1 LRDEPPVLIDWLPW
15 NHTFGGNHN
24 FGLTLYNGG
33 SLYIDDGRPTPKGIQ
48 ATVRNLRE
56 IAPTAYFNVPKGF
69 EELLPFLRDEPAL
82 RETFFSRLQMN
93 FFAGAGLA
101 PHVWDEMDRIAA
113 ETLGER
119 IPMMTG
125 LGATESGPFAM
136 VCAPEHC
143 QSGYVGLP
151 APGVELK
158 LQPVEDKLEA
168 RLRGPSITPGYWRDP
183 EANAMAYDEE
193 GYYRLGDAVRWIDA
207 ADPAKGFQ
215 FDGRIGED
223 FKLSTGT
230 WVSVGPLRAK
240 IIAHFAPYF
249 RDVVIAG
256 LNRDDLTGLA
266 FPDVEACGALCAN
279 AAKPIDAA
287 AILADP
293 SVRNEM
299 ARRLA
304 ALATQASG
312 SSTRLARL
320 VLLAEPPSLI
330 HSEITDKGSI
340 NQRAVLTHRADLV
353 EELYAKPYSPRVL
366 TLEGA

>member
-1 LRDEPPVLIDWLPW
+1 MGEALK
-15 NHTFGGNHN
+15 F
-24 FGLTLYNGG
+24 
-33 SLYIDDGRPTPKGIQ
+33 IDDADRS
-48 ATVRNLRE
+48 
-56 IAPTAYFNVPKGF
+56 KGF
-69 EELLPFLRDEPAL
+69 L
-82 RETFFSRLQMN
+82 
-93 FFAGAGLA
+93 
-101 PHVWDEMDRIAA
+101 
-113 ETLGER
+113 
-119 IPMMTG
+119 
-125 LGATESGPFAM
+125 
-136 VCAPEHC
+136 
-143 QSGYVGLP
+143 
-151 APGVELK
+151 
-158 LQPVEDKLEA
+158 
-168 RLRGPSITPGYWRDP
+168 
-183 EANAMAYDEE
+183 
-193 GYYRLGDAVRWIDA
+193 
-207 ADPAKGFQ
+207 
-215 FDGRIGED
+215 FDGRITED
-223 FKLSTGT
+223 FKLSSGT

-249 RDVVIAG
+249 RDVGIAG
-256 LNRDDLTGLA
+256 LNPDDFTGLA